1 MTSVIR
7 FLYRFLIKNAVI
19 RWMWLLAL
27 GISGLTWATQS
38 FLWKKKEMPK
48 KTLLRIDNHT
58 ITNFSIRQGSTDLTF
73 SLDNDTTWLVV
84 KNNITARV
92 HKDTV
97 ARFLTLFNYMAGHSI
112 KPFKNIVYKNE
123 RGEEVAITPQ
133 MEVDVTLRT
142 TAVRSFS
149 IYYTMQESNGALTT
163 FVKVPKKR
171 VLFGV
176 NGDLPKFF
184 TINFNSYRD
193 STILRYAFDDLKRVS
208 LRNQRDTFNFIKK
221 DSVWASADA
230 GLTLKLPQF
239 KKYLNAVDTVKGYTF
254 YDVSRDFVEPKNRA
268 HQMVLF
274 REKDSIVVTAYR
286 LNKGFAIN
294 STQNEETF
302 FKMDTTNTIFTNP
315 QLFVKGTKT
324 GKIVAAVKKGKK

>member
-1 MTSVIR
+1 MDVASGVGY
-7 FLYRFLIKNAVI
+7 FGADLGNAK
-19 RWMWLLAL
+19 L
-27 GISGLTWATQS
+27 S
-38 FLWKKKEMPK
+38 WKKTEIPK

-58 ITNFSIRQGSTDLTF
+58 ITNFQFSQDTTDLTF
-73 SLDNDTTWLVV
+73 SLHNDTSWLVV

-92 HKDTV
+92 HKDTM
-97 ARFLTLFNYMAGHSI
+97 ARFLTLFNYMAGHSL

-149 IYYTMQESNGALTT
+149 IYYTMQEPNGALTT
-163 FVKVPKKR
+163 YVKVPKKR
-171 VLFGV
+171 ILFGV

-193 STILRYAFDDLKRVS
+193 STILRYNFDNLKQVS
-208 LRNQRDTFNFIKK
+208 LRSQRDTFNFIKK

-239 KKYLNAVDTVKGYTF
+239 KRYFNAIDSVKGNTF
-254 YDVSRDFVEPKNRA
+254 YDASRDFVEPKNRT

-274 REKDSIVVTAYR
+274 REQDSIVVTAYR
-286 LNKGFAIN
+286 LSKGFAIN

-302 FKMDTTNTIFTNP
+302 FKMDTTNTIFPNP
-315 QLFVKGTKT
+315 QLFVKGSKT
-324 GKIVAAVKKGKK
+324 VKNAKNIPTAKKRTPDRKSG